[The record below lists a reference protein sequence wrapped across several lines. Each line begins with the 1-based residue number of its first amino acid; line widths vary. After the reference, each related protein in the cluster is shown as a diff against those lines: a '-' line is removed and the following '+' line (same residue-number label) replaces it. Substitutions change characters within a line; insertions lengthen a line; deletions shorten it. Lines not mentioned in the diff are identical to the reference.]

1 VTKIILILNFLG
13 KMKNLDLN
21 GLGVQEMN
29 AEEMDTTNGGFVA
42 FIIFGVGFGL
52 IQLAAAIWPMD
63 EAGV

>member
-1 VTKIILILNFLG
+1 
-13 KMKNLDLN
+13 MKNLDLN